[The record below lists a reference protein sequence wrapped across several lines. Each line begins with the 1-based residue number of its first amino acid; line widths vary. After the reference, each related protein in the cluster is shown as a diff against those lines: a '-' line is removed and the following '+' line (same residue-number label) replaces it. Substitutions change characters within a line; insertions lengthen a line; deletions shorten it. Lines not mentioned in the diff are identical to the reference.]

1 LQPGAAGTHRLRQ
14 KFVWYALFL
23 VAGSATAH
31 TGAWSL
37 IAKSDDGL
45 IAFYVDSASIVVAG
59 GTRRA
64 RVLYDYQQTQQDP
77 DTLVEHR
84 SVVVL
89 ASADCQGYR
98 LATMQSTTY
107 AANMAKGKV
116 VVRSLTFPE
125 EELRYVTVSPASG
138 SVDARVVKYLCGT
151 KNGAPAQH

>member
-1 LQPGAAGTHRLRQ
+1 VASAA
-14 KFVWYALFL
+14 A
-23 VAGSATAH
+23 AH
-31 TGAWSL
+31 AGAWSL
-37 IAKSDDGL
+37 VTKSDDGL
-45 IAFYVDSASIVVAG
+45 TAFYLDSASVVVVG

-64 RVLYDYQQTQQDP
+64 RILYDYQQTQQDP

-116 VVRSLTFPE
+116 VAKSLTFPE
-125 EELRYVTVSPASG
+125 DELRYVTVSLASG
-138 SVDARVVKYLCGT
+138 SLDDRIMKSLCGT